1 VTANTGTKTE
11 AGVAELPPNAQVRT
25 KPRRRWYLVGAPLL
39 VAVVL
44 LLDWLY
50 VRASHP
56 DANAR
61 VTLNLRFIVE
71 KVVQHLELTAVAAVV
86 ALAVGI
92 SLGVLLS
99 RGGTRYA
106 TPVVLGLA
114 NIGQGAPAVGIIVLL
129 AVLWN
134 TGFWPAVV
142 ALSIYSVLPSL
153 RNTLVG
159 LKQVDPA
166 LVEAARGIGMSAPAT
181 LFTVELPL
189 AVPVILA
196 GVRTTLVLLI
206 GVAALASF
214 IGAGGLGEMITT
226 GVTLQRY
233 NVLVTG
239 SVLVACL
246 ALLVDWLA
254 GLAERFL
261 SPRGIRG

>member
-1 VTANTGTKTE
+1 MTATAPEKTR
-11 AGVAELPPNAQVRT
+11 AGLAAEVGSTQVRA
-25 KPRRRWYLVGAPLL
+25 RQRWWYLLGAPLL
-39 VAVVL
+39 VVVAL
-44 LLDWLY
+44 LLTWLY
-50 VRASHP
+50 VVASHP

-61 VTLNLRFIVE
+61 VTLNLNFIMQ
-71 KVVQHLELTAVAAVV
+71 KVVQHLELTVVAAVI
-86 ALAVGI
+86 ALALGI
-92 SLGVLLS
+92 SLGILLS
-99 RGGTRYA
+99 RRGTRIA
-106 TPVVLGLA
+106 TPIVLGLA

-134 TGFWPAVV
+134 TGFWPAVI

-153 RNTLVG
+153 RNTMVG

-181 LFTVELPL
+181 LVRVELPL

-196 GVRTTLVLLI
+196 GIRTTLVLLV

-261 SPRGIRG
+261 SPRGIR